1 MDGWSP
7 IVAAPSDNDRS
18 SSEGEYMVEP
28 GPEEETR
35 EAADGEQ
42 RGNVDRMD
50 DVGTAAVGFGISG
63 IGEGK
68 VVLGRVG
75 QRDDKELRYLH
86 LLWEPGRAE
95 VGGGAGGVANRLGKM
110 TGTRARRH
118 HRAVRNL
125 GPIGKDIYAVKR
137 LREAANSNDIDTVR
151 KLLQDD
157 IDPCAADDK
166 GRTALHFSSCNGN
179 ESIVQLLLSHGAD
192 PNQRDSLGNTPLH
205 LAACTN
211 HVPVI
216 TTLLRGG
223 ARVDAL
229 DRAGRTPLHL
239 ARSKLNILQE
249 GDSRSLETLRGE
261 VTQIIQMLRE
271 YLNLMGQSEAKER
284 LEHISTQLQHTRT
297 KEQVDE
303 VTDLLASFTSLSLQK
318 QNLGDR

>member
-1 MDGWSP
+1 MDGWSQS
-7 IVAAPSDNDRS
+7 VASDNDRS
-18 SSEGEYMVEP
+18 SSEGEYVLEP
-28 GPEEETR
+28 
-35 EAADGEQ
+35 AAAEDARGSVSAEQ
-42 RGNVDRMD
+42 RGGNVEGMD
-50 DVGTAAVGFGISG
+50 DGAAASVGFGISG
-63 IGEGK
+63 TGESK
-68 VVLGRVG
+68 VVLGGGG
-75 QRDDKELRYLH
+75 QVDDKELRYLH

-95 VGGGAGGVANRLGKM
+95 RGAGGVTSKVGKM
-110 TGTRARRH
+110 TGTRARRQ
-118 HRAVRNL
+118 HRLVRSL
-125 GPIGKDIYAVKR
+125 GPIAKDVHAVKR
-137 LREAANSNDIDTVR
+137 LREAANGSDIDTVR
-151 KLLQDD
+151 QLLQDD

-271 YLNLMGQSEAKER
+271 YLNLMGQSEARDR

-297 KEQVDE
+297 KEQVDV

-318 QNLGDR
+318 QNFGAR

>member
-7 IVAAPSDNDRS
+7 IVATASDNERS
-18 SSEGEYMVEP
+18 SSEGEYMVELA
-28 GPEEETR
+28 PEDETR
-35 EAADGEQ
+35 EAVDGEQ
-42 RGNVDRMD
+42 RSNVEGMD
-50 DVGTAAVGFGISG
+50 DGGTAAAVGFGISG
-63 IGEGK
+63 TGEGK

-95 VGGGAGGVANRLGKM
+95 HGAGGGASKLGKI
-110 TGTRARRH
+110 TGSRARRQ
-118 HRAVRNL
+118 HRVVRNL

>member
-7 IVAAPSDNDRS
+7 IVAPASDNDRS

-28 GPEEETR
+28 GPEGETR
-35 EAADGEQ
+35 EVFDREQ
-42 RGNVDRMD
+42 RANLERMD
-50 DVGTAAVGFGISG
+50 PGGTAAVGFGISG
-63 IGEGK
+63 TGEGK

-86 LLWEPGRAE
+86 LLWEPGRSE
-95 VGGGAGGVANRLGKM
+95 LGGTGGVTSKMGKV

-118 HRAVRNL
+118 HRVVRNL
-125 GPIGKDIYAVKR
+125 GPMGKDIYAVKR

-284 LEHISTQLQHTRT
+284 LEHISTQLQHTCT